1 MHSPASTT
9 PKKREVLSRETRV
22 QNILEASQR
31 VFAVRPY
38 DEISIDDIAAEAFMS
53 KGLLYHYFAN
63 KRELYLRTLSSVF
76 AIMRQIPE
84 DFPDLHSCLDAF
96 LAYFEQAPALV
107 KMVFRGGIGSDPE
120 ADALLAIYR
129 QHQFAVFLQHA
140 GNGDEGPLME
150 LGLRGW
156 ISFFQ
161 DVCLQW
167 LERRDVPREQVL
179 LLLEQ
184 SLQAIL
190 ASTEQWKHPIER
202 LS

>member
-1 MHSPASTT
+1 MHSPAEATA
-9 PKKREVLSRETRV
+9 KKREVLSREARV
-22 QNILEASQR
+22 QSILEASQR

-38 DEISIDDIAAEAFMS
+38 DEISIDDLAAEASMS

-63 KRELYLRTLSSVF
+63 KRELYLATLGSVF
-76 AIMRQIPE
+76 ATMRQIPE

-96 LAYFEQAPALV
+96 LTHFEQAPALA

-140 GNGDEGPLME
+140 RNGDQSPLME

-167 LERRDVPREQVL
+167 LERREVSREQVL

-184 SLQAIL
+184 SLRAIL
-190 ASTEQWKHPIER
+190 ASAEQWR
-202 LS
+202 DQSL